1 MDMDFDV
8 AGAAAVQASFA
19 HAAHRASREVGAAN
33 GAGADRI
40 KSNVERMWAQR
51 GWGATS
57 RVWARRSASGPQDPD
72 AYVFVTGG
80 AAHQED
86 RSANPQPTLRPSADR
101 ELSWIEKE
109 AARRLDSL
117 L

>member
-1 MDMDFDV
+1 MDMDWNV
-8 AGAAAVQASFA
+8 LGSQAVAAAFA
-19 HAAHRASREVGAAN
+19 NAGRNASRAVGAAN